1 MHKWLTASVSAP
13 VGAVA
18 KDAELEIASDSSSS
32 MLLLAAMM
40 STQFAFVA
48 VKDLGHK
55 LKRFQSNSRH
65 VHEFS
70 PRNFG

>member
-40 STQFAFVA
+40 STPFVA